1 MLTELGVVLQME
13 EELPTLVDQLF
24 DQIKVLSVFDLL
36 EPRRPLLAQPVLLIQ
51 VGACLLAEFVF

>member
-13 EELPTLVDQLF
+13 EELPTLVDQHF
-24 DQIKVLSVFDLL
+24 DQIEVLGIFDLL

-51 VGACLLAEFVF
+51 VGACLPAEFVF